1 MLLIQF
7 ILVLFVVAMGVLG
20 TILLSNWKWF
30 KRISRYVALYIWLTA
45 VSFLMLGFMETVS
58 GGAGFIS
65 VLGVVFLI
73 WAVWSS
79 FPLKDE

>member
-7 ILVLFVVAMGVLG
+7 TFVLFVVAMGVLG

-30 KRISRYVALYIWLTA
+30 KRISHYFALYIWLST
-45 VSFLMLGFMETVS
+45 VSFLMMGFMETVS
-58 GGAGFIS
+58 GDAGYLS

-73 WAVWSS
+73 WAVWAS

>member
-7 ILVLFVVAMGVLG
+7 IFVLFVVAMGVLG

-30 KRISRYVALYIWLTA
+30 KRISRYAALYIWLTA

-58 GGAGFIS
+58 G
-65 VLGVVFLI
+65 VVFLI
-73 WAVWSS
+73 WAVWAS